1 MDYKKI
7 EQKAL
12 RVEGRA
18 QIIGRLAKQID
29 YEGAADYME
38 REKQE
43 TEKEIRKLLQE
54 VQELMTEAEFL
65 PW

>member
-12 RVEGRA
+12 KVEGRA
-18 QIIGRLAKQID
+18 QLIGRLAHMID

-43 TEKEIRKLLQE
+43 TEEEIRKLLQE